1 MSFRRMRP
9 KSIVLPSLIMT
20 ISYKNTK
27 KKTTS
32 TVLIQDESDLD
43 KARKVFEEKYNSHN
57 KDSIERI
64 ALDLCQYRSPFVGV
78 DGVDFNDKEELDDL
92 FFTFKIEYQEILN
105 PTSNQE

>member
-27 KKTTS
+27 KKSTS
-32 TVLIQDESDLD
+32 SVLIYGESDLD
-43 KARKVFEEKYNSHN
+43 KARKIFEEKYNLHN
-57 KDSIERI
+57 KDSIDRI
-64 ALDLCQYRSPFVGV
+64 SLDLCQYRSPYMGI

-92 FFTFKIEYQEILN
+92 FFGFKIEYQELIN
-105 PTSNQE
+105 PMDDQE